1 MTVSLPARQ
10 GGLSSAEPAWPRGP
24 REPSLARAAVHVW
37 RAELT
42 QTDARVTDA
51 LSDAERERAA
61 RLLDERARLRWSR
74 SRGLLRALLGRYLQ
88 IEPGAVELRSGPHG
102 KPELAEPRDGGR
114 PALFFNLSH
123 SRELA
128 LFAFTRAAPIGVDVQ
143 FARSGA
149 HARAADRVALARRA
163 LGEQAALGL
172 AALAADAR
180 EREFVRLWTRHEAEL
195 KRRGTGLGASAAGAR
210 ARAASALVDLDV
222 GSPAAAA
229 ALALGESA
237 SELRCWRW
245 S

>member
-10 GGLSSAEPAWPRGP
+10 GGLANAEPAWLPGP
-24 REPSLARAAVHVW
+24 REPSLEAAAVHVW
-37 RAELT
+37 RAEPT
-42 QTDARVTDA
+42 RTDARVSDA
-51 LSDAERERAA
+51 LSDAEYERAA
-61 RLLDERARLRWSR
+61 HLIDERARLTWSR
-74 SRGLLRALLGRYLQ
+74 SRGVLRALLGRYLQ
-88 IEPGAVELRSGPHG
+88 IEPAAVELRSGPHG
-102 KPELAEPRDGGR
+102 KPELDGPREVGR

-143 FARSGA
+143 FARIGE
-149 HARAADRVALARRA
+149 RACAPDRVALARRA
-163 LGEQAALGL
+163 LGEQAANGL

-180 EREFVRLWTRHEAEL
+180 EREFVWLWTRHEAEL
-195 KRRGTGLGASAAGAR
+195 KRRGTGLGGSTAAAGDRVAT
-210 ARAASALVDLDV
+210 ALIDLDV

-229 ALALGESA
+229 ALALGARA